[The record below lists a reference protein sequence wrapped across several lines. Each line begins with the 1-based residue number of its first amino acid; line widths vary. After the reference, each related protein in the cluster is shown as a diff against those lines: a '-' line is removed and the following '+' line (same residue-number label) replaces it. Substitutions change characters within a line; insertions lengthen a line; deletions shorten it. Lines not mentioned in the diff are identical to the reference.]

1 MGRLKQLLLLGDRTV
16 LRHSIDTLREA
27 GVSSI
32 VVVCGADPQ
41 QYAPSLGNSGVR
53 LVPNEAAG
61 TEMADSVR
69 LGLGQIDTAAFS
81 GILVCLAD
89 HPLVQTETYRTL
101 ITLHYQSPGKIIVP
115 AYEGRRGHPSLFPPL
130 IINDIFSKTSLRDIV
145 RQDPARVLVVDVPD
159 EGVILDMD
167 TEPDYQKTVELYQA
181 RSGVQGG
188 EGFV

>member
-16 LRHSIDTLREA
+16 IRHSIETLREA
-27 GVSSI
+27 GVSRI

-41 QYAPSLGNSGVR
+41 QYAPSLENSGAL
-53 LVPNEAAG
+53 LVSNEAAG

-69 LGLGQIDTAAFS
+69 LGLGHIDTAAFS

-89 HPLVQTETYRTL
+89 HPLVQTDTYRRLVTR
-101 ITLHYQSPGKIIVP
+101 HYQSPERIIVP
-115 AYEGRRGHPSLFPPL
+115 AYERRRGHPSLFPPL
-130 IINDIFSKTSLRDIV
+130 IINDIFSKTSLREIV

-167 TEPDYQKTVELYQA
+167 TETDYQKAVELYQA
-181 RSGVQGG
+181 RSGI
-188 EGFV
+188 